1 MNRHRCATCHA
12 DVPVG
17 HRQRP
22 PDIIKTSQ
30 PDGSRDVSSQL
41 LTIKRANIDCMY
53 MATNGS
59 AFAPTLRQIRQF
71 LPKDLPVLTET
82 ELSYPNFRN
91 ELKELATGAF
101 SSPH

>member
-1 MNRHRCATCHA
+1 
-12 DVPVG
+12 
-17 HRQRP
+17 
-22 PDIIKTSQ
+22 
-30 PDGSRDVSSQL
+30 
-41 LTIKRANIDCMY
+41 MY